1 MFCES
6 HRKALS
12 EAAASGAP
20 LPRQVEEH
28 LADCDGCRSA
38 FAAEQQL
45 VASIDSAMSMVVGVE
60 VPASLLPRVRA
71 QVAAVPERSAWR
83 GFFPLLATAS
93 VVVSVFAVSLAY
105 LRHFVPG
112 PPTSDT
118 VAVAPEVSSVAE
130 YVLSAPPI
138 VANPQTLRPSVKK
151 EIVVSRR
158 TSVHS
163 GLEIL
168 VSADEQR
175 GIERYAARLRARAPE
190 FSARATVS
198 SDDVFKIQPL
208 EIAEIDLR
216 QLTIEP
222 LESGESY

>member
-6 HRKALS
+6 YREALS
-12 EAAASGAP
+12 EAAATGTP
-20 LPRQVEEH
+20 LPRAVEEH

-38 FAAEQQL
+38 FAAEQRL
-45 VASIDSAMSMVVGVE
+45 VASIESAMSMVVGVE

-71 QVAAVPERSAWR
+71 QVASVPERSAWR
-83 GFFPLLATAS
+83 GFFPLLATALA
-93 VVVSVFAVSLAY
+93 VVSVFAVSVAY

-118 VAVAPEVSSVAE
+118 FAVAPEVPSVAE
-130 YVLSAPPI
+130 HALSAPPI
-138 VANPQTLRPSVKK
+138 VANPQALRPSVKK
-151 EIVVSRR
+151 EMVVSRR

-168 VSADEQR
+168 VSSDEQQ
-175 GIERYAARLRARAPE
+175 GFERYAARLRARAPE
-190 FSARATVS
+190 FLARATVN